1 MSKETVELARQYV
14 EAFNTGGLDSVE
26 AMWHPEIEVFDPPTF
41 PDADHHVGTDA
52 VRRAIE
58 GYLDIGWDGRFREPE
73 FIDAG
78 DEVLVVWM
86 IRGEAAH
93 GGGLSMETPL
103 SHLYRFEDGKLRR
116 VRQFMGREAGL
127 EAAGLSE

>member
-1 MSKETVELARQYV
+1 MSEENVELARQYV
-14 EAFNTGGLDSVE
+14 ATFNSRGLDGVE
-26 AMWHPEIEVFDPPTF
+26 ELWHPDIEVFDPPAF

-52 VRRAIE
+52 VRTAIL

-86 IRGEAAH
+86 IRAEAAH

-116 VRQFMGREAGL
+116 IRQFMGRDEGL
-127 EAAGLSE
+127 RAAGLSE